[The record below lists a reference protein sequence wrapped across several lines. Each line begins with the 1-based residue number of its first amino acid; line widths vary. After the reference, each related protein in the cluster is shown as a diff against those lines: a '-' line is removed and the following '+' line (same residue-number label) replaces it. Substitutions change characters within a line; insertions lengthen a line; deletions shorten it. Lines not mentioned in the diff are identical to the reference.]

1 MDFVK
6 DFFEDKIERL
16 KTDSSFRNKV
26 MLGGFVGV
34 LLFLTVYDS
43 GDGGPAYVPVK
54 SKSETMFTSNASSE
68 RVQDERMKAAYE
80 ALQAQ
85 SQEMRAQMESVN
97 TNYSAE
103 REQMQ
108 AEMDRIRLEQEDL
121 KRQLELAVSRQS
133 QVTGTANRNNNTQA
147 SNNQGQSP
155 QGQSGAQVQQPPII
169 VQQPPRVQRR
179 NQNIISTE
187 PLMGKG
193 LRIVSQSKEIRIG
206 ANGEQQVAFKGEEL
220 QRKQAINQM
229 ENKVEAEEE
238 EKPVWLPAG
247 SMISGTVITG
257 VNADISASTASSPP
271 PIMIRITE
279 EVLTPGGY
287 YIDLRGCT
295 IMAGVVGSLKDR
307 RGKVRSEVLSC
318 MRDDGSAIET
328 SLVAFGSGSDG
339 LEGIKGNL
347 VHNADEMLANTVLAG
362 TLSGFAG
369 AVRPMNIPGVQTTP
383 GSETLFQAPDPG
395 QVTGIA
401 ALNGVGDSME
411 RFSDDW
417 ISLAEQSLPYIE
429 IQAGRKIDLI
439 TQKGLALEARI

>member
-1 MDFVK
+1 MDFLK
-6 DFFEDKIERL
+6 DFFEDKIEKL
-16 KTDSSFRNKV
+16 KSDSAFRNKV
-26 MLGGFVGV
+26 MLGGGVGV
-34 LLFLTVYDS
+34 LLFFTFYDS
-43 GDGGPAYVPVK
+43 GDGGVSYVPVK
-54 SKSETMFTSNASSE
+54 SKAETMFTSNSSSE
-68 RVQDERMKAAYE
+68 RVQDDRMKAAYE

-85 SQEMRAQMESVN
+85 SQEMRSQMESVN
-97 TNYSAE
+97 SNYSSE
-103 REQMQ
+103 RQQMQ
-108 AEMDRIRLEQEDL
+108 EEMDRIRLEQEDL

-133 QVTGTANRNNNTQA
+133 QVSGTVNRGNTA
-147 SNNQGQSP
+147 PTTNNQGQP
-155 QGQSGAQVQQPPII
+155 AQAQQNTQVQPPIAI
-169 VQQPPRVQRR
+169 QQAPRIQRR

-206 ANGEQQVAFKGEEL
+206 ANGEQQIAYKGEDL
-220 QRKQAINQM
+220 QRKQAINQL
-229 ENKVEAEEE
+229 ESKASIDEE

-257 VNADISASTASSPP
+257 VNADISSSTASSPP
-271 PIMIRITE
+271 PILIRITE
-279 EVLTPGGY
+279 EVLTPGGF

-295 IMAGVVGSLKDR
+295 VIAGVVGSLKDR

-328 SLVAFGSGSDG
+328 SLLAFGSGSDG

-411 RFSDDW
+411 RLSEYW
-417 ISLAEQSLPYIE
+417 ITLAEQSLPYIE

-439 TQKGLALEARI
+439 TQKGLALEARL